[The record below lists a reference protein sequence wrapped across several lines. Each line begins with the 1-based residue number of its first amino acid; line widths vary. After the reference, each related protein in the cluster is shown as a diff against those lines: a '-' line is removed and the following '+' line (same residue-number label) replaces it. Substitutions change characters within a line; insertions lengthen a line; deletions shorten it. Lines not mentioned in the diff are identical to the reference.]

1 LTVQSSAPGLDEI
14 DQQLTLW
21 ESQVARVKANL
32 DFLQQTPSYAFISG
46 GLKLTGRTQREIV
59 EPILAARELA
69 DQYDMLAGQV
79 ARARLLRD
87 SMRRFLPANKLMPP
101 NVTTL
106 REIDRL
112 LNAPCIPLPAAQVAL
127 AQRNLLDDPA
137 AKSQLSLRELVD
149 IMIPTFTAARDSVT
163 RYDEVMAALTPVL
176 KSADAQIA
184 VLASRASALDV
195 QAESEVERVRAI
207 FAETRRSALDDP
219 LGVEANLEHV
229 LQEPLRAL
237 ERRLAAIEQERTG
250 IREELAGAQM
260 RQARATRRSAH
271 DPAQVVDLG
280 DWLSSIAHTLES
292 SEYAAARVG
301 LQRWNESADQ
311 VYGAEEQRREQLDLL
326 KALRA
331 MAQRRREHGAV
342 IDANLD
348 AVGLEAEAALRHQPL
363 DLARASQLVQ
373 RYQQGVTAL

>member
-1 LTVQSSAPGLDEI
+1 VQSSAPGLDEI

-32 DFLQQTPSYAFISG
+32 DFLQQTPTYAFISG
-46 GLKLTGRTQREIV
+46 GLKLSGRTQQEIV

-79 ARARLLRD
+79 AKARLLRD

-149 IMIPTFTAARDSVT
+149 IMVPTFTAARDSVT
-163 RYDEVMAALTPVL
+163 RYDEVMATLTPVL

-184 VLASRASALDV
+184 VLAARASALDV
-195 QAESEVERVRAI
+195 AESEVERARAM
-207 FAETRRSALDDP
+207 FTETRRSALDDP
-219 LGVEANLEHV
+219 LGVESTLDHV

-237 ERRLAAIEQERTG
+237 ERRLADIEQERAG
-250 IREELAGAQM
+250 IREELARAQM
-260 RQARATRRSAH
+260 RQARAIRRSAH

-292 SEYAAARVG
+292 GEYAAARVG
-301 LQRWNESADQ
+301 LRRWSESADK
-311 VYGAEEQRREQLDLL
+311 VYRAEEQRREQLDLL

-331 MAQRRREHGAV
+331 MAQRRREQGAV

-363 DLARASQLVQ
+363 DLARASRLVQ